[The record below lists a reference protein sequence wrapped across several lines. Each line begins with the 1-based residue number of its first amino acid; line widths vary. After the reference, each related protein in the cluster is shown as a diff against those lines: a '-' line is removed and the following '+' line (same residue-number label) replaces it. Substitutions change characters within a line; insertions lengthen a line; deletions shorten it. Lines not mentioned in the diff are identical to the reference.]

1 MSMYKFG
8 EVAAAQ
14 LQPCDQCVLGMYMCV
29 CVCNNKNGDDGP
41 MRKITLRAT

>member
-14 LQPCDQCVLGMYMCV
+14 LQPCDQCVLGV